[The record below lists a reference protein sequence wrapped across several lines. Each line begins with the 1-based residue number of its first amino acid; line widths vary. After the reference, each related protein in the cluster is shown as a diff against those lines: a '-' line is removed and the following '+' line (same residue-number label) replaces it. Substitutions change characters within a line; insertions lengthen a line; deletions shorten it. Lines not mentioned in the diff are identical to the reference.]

1 MKTPLLTGLLAASA
15 LAVVPAFAATMSAT
29 TPAPAAAKIATTPA
43 PAATKMAAAST
54 PAATTMAAT
63 PAPAVKKPVAKPAPV
78 MNIAMLQIKQSSKFG
93 KYLTDGNGRALY
105 VFSADKRASDDVK
118 AKSACTAA
126 CAIAWPP
133 ATIKN
138 MPKSARGIDKSDLAT
153 IARADGTKQLTFEG
167 RPLYLFSRDKNG
179 AAPVGQGIQHFGG
192 TWHLVTPAGALDQKG
207 IG

>member
-1 MKTPLLTGLLAASA
+1 MKTPLLACLLATSA
-15 LAVVPAFAATMSAT
+15 LAVTPAFAANTMAA
-29 TPAPAAAKIATTPA
+29 TPA
-43 PAATKMAAAST
+43 

-63 PAPAVKKPVAKPAPV
+63 PAPAVKKAVATPAPA
-78 MNIAMLQIKQSSKFG
+78 MNIAMLQVKQSSKFG
-93 KYLTDGNGRALY
+93 KYLADGNGRALY

-138 MPKSARGIDKSDLAT
+138 MPKSASGIDKSDLAT
-153 IARADGTKQLTFEG
+153 IARADGTKQLTFDG

-179 AAPVGQGIQHFGG
+179 AAPIGQGIQHFGG
-192 TWHLVTPAGALDQKG
+192 TWHLVSPGGALDQKG